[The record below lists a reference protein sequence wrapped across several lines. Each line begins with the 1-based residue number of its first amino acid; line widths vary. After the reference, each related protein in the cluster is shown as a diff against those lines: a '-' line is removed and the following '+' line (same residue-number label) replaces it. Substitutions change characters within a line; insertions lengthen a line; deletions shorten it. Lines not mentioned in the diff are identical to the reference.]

1 MTRPQPGNRP
11 RGGGRPQPGSRPVS
25 PEPVHFRS
33 SALPEQFTP
42 ALERISPA
50 LLALGYAVFAIAGV
64 LSSIYEVLLVPTRWG
79 GSLVP
84 LAPVLAIISN
94 IVLPLCC
101 FGLSRTRLSA
111 APPVIGWVLS
121 TLVLSSSRPE
131 GDVLL
136 PAGATA
142 WVSYSLLLGG
152 LLTGLI
158 TLTVA
163 GRVRLPITPISRRRV
178 RAGSDSDGAR

>member
-1 MTRPQPGNRP
+1 MSRPQP
-11 RGGGRPQPGSRPVS
+11 GGRPQPSSRRQPDNRPVS
-25 PEPVHFRS
+25 SEPVHFHS
-33 SALPEQFTP
+33 SALPDQFAAAP
-42 ALERISPA
+42 ERISPG
-50 LLALGYAVFAIAGV
+50 LLALGYAVFAVAGV

-84 LAPVLAIISN
+84 LAPALAIISN

-101 FGLSRTRLSA
+101 FGLGRTRLSA
-111 APPVIGWVLS
+111 APPVIGWVIS

-152 LLTGLI
+152 LLAGLI

-163 GRVRLPITPISRRRV
+163 GRVRLPINPISRRRV
-178 RAGSDSDGAR
+178 RAGSDSDGVL